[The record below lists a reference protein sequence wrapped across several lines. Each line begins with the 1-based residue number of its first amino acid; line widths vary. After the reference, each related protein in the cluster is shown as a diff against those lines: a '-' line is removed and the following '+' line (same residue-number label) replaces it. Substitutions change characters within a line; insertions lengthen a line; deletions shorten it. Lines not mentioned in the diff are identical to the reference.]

1 MSYTEQNWF
10 WKKTLLRKLKSI
22 ISPNPSR
29 TRMLLLL
36 IGDYNG
42 QSCQFD
48 QIWTHLGNTLLL
60 RKILSG
66 CWSHASLS
74 ECWPPNLWGLFQEGC
89 TEDSEW
95 LEHSGNSAGKKKKE
109 AWEKSCVCSPAFSP
123 WRWVD
128 CPVAVATAVEGTTAL
143 MAPNT
148 LFGSPMQTKGQ
159 VLSSTSLGR
168 LRHQEQIRVTL
179 EIRCPLLVIINHLI
193 NTTLHGILIL
203 LVLFVWR
210 TPTNTG
216 LETGES

>member
-1 MSYTEQNWF
+1 M
-10 WKKTLLRKLKSI
+10 
-22 ISPNPSR
+22 
-29 TRMLLLL
+29 
-36 IGDYNG
+36 
-42 QSCQFD
+42 
-48 QIWTHLGNTLLL
+48 
-60 RKILSG
+60 
-66 CWSHASLS
+66 
-74 ECWPPNLWGLFQEGC
+74 
-89 TEDSEW
+89 
-95 LEHSGNSAGKKKKE
+95 
-109 AWEKSCVCSPAFSP
+109 
-123 WRWVD
+123 D

>member
-66 CWSHASLS
+66 CWLHASLS

-95 LEHSGNSAGKKKKE
+95 LEHSGNSAGKKKKRGLR
-109 AWEKSCVCSPAFSP
+109 EKLCLLTCILSLTVSGLSCRRCYCC
-123 WRWVD
+123 W
-128 CPVAVATAVEGTTAL
+128 G
-143 MAPNT
+143 NH
-148 LFGSPMQTKGQ
+148 
-159 VLSSTSLGR
+159 SLDGP
-168 LRHQEQIRVTL
+168 Q
-179 EIRCPLLVIINHLI
+179 HLI
-193 NTTLHGILIL
+193 WLSNAD
-203 LVLFVWR
+203 
-210 TPTNTG
+210 
-216 LETGES
+216 